1 MGIVIGAI
9 LLPIA
14 MIVFAEEYDLV
25 LSAMLL
31 YGVLI
36 GAVAGCLIGAIIGLA
51 LRAWFSFSRGAR
63 PARCR
68 PKNTA
73 RHAGTSPAAK

>member
-51 LRAWFSFSRGAR
+51 IRAWFSFSRGAR
-63 PARCR
+63 PRALPTEVHRQTR
-68 PKNTA
+68 GDEP
-73 RHAGTSPAAK
+73 RG